1 MTKFNCWLEA
11 ATTKTVAMFG
21 SARPLPSDR
30 IYKQSKQA
38 AAMLAKAGWTVATGG
53 GPGLMRACNEGALE
67 NCQKEVCSLGYSIY
81 LPFEAETNPAV
92 QHDTHHKTFFT
103 RLEQFSQCDAFIAL
117 PGGYGTMLE
126 ILTVVQ
132 LLQVEHIKPV
142 PLILVGEEWHA
153 LMRRSEFTLKQSGY
167 VSDYEKDFWTYAID
181 PVQAAEQLL
190 AL

>member
-1 MTKFNCWLEA
+1 M
-11 ATTKTVAMFG
+11 TKTVAMFG
-21 SARPLPSDR
+21 SARPLSSDPV
-30 IYKQSKQA
+30 YKQSKEA

-53 GPGLMRACNEGALE
+53 GPGLMQACNEGALE
-67 NCQKEVCSLGYSIY
+67 NCQEEVCSLGYSIY

-132 LLQVEHIKPV
+132 LLQVEHIEDKP
-142 PLILVGEEWHA
+142 LYLVGTEWRA
-153 LMRRSEFTLKQSGY
+153 LMVLAENVLKGSGY
-167 VSDYEKDFWTYAID
+167 VGEAESDFWSFYKTPKD
-181 PVQAAEQLL
+181 AANALL
-190 AL
+190 YYDLVSPYL

>member
-1 MTKFNCWLEA
+1 MSKV
-11 ATTKTVAMFG
+11 VAMFG
-21 SARPLPSDR
+21 SARPEPSSKV
-30 IYKQSKQA
+30 YQQSKEA
-38 AAMLAKAGWTVATGG
+38 ARVLSAAGWTIATGG
-53 GPGLMRACNEGALE
+53 GPGLMQACNEGALE
-67 NCQKEVCSLGYSIY
+67 VCSDGEVCSLGYSIY

-142 PLILVGEEWHA
+142 PLILVGEEWRY
-153 LMRRSEFTLKQSGY
+153 LMSFSEAMLQQSGF
-167 VSDYEKDFWTYAID
+167 VSTYEKDFWTYAED
-181 PVQAAEQLL
+181 PVEAAQQLL

>member
-1 MTKFNCWLEA
+1 M
-11 ATTKTVAMFG
+11 TKTVAMFG
-21 SARPLPSDR
+21 SARPEPSSEV
-30 IYKQSKQA
+30 YQQSKDA
-38 AAMLAKAGWTVATGG
+38 ARVLSAAGWTIATGG
-53 GPGLMRACNEGALE
+53 GPGLMQACNEGALE
-67 NCQKEVCSLGYSIY
+67 ACFDGKVCSLGYSIY

-142 PLILVGEEWHA
+142 PLILVGNEWYK
-153 LMRRSEFTLKQSGY
+153 LMQLTEFALKQRGF
-167 VSDYEKDFWTYAID
+167 VSDYEKDFWDYADD
-181 PVQAAEQLL
+181 PVEAAEQLL

>member
-1 MTKFNCWLEA
+1 M
-11 ATTKTVAMFG
+11 TKTVAMFG

-30 IYKQSKQA
+30 AYKQSREA
-38 AAMLAKAGWTVATGG
+38 AAMLAIAGWTIATGG
-53 GPGLMRACNEGALE
+53 GPGLMQACNEGALGV
-67 NCQKEVCSLGYSIY
+67 CADDCVCSLGYSIY

-142 PLILVGEEWHA
+142 PLILVGDEWHA

-167 VSDYEKDFWTYAID
+167 VSDYEKDYWTYAVD
-181 PVQAAEQLL
+181 PVQAAQQLL

>member
-1 MTKFNCWLEA
+1 MAKVC
-11 ATTKTVAMFG
+11 AMFG
-21 SARPLPSDR
+21 SARPISADR

-38 AAMLAKAGWTVATGG
+38 ASLLAKAGWTIATGG
-53 GPGLMRACNEGALE
+53 GPGLMQACNEGALE
-67 NCQKEVCSLGYSIY
+67 NCQGEVCSLGYSIY

-92 QHDTHHKTFFT
+92 QRDTHHKTFFT

-142 PLILVGEEWHA
+142 PLLLVGNEWRS
-153 LMRRSEFTLKQSGY
+153 LMVVAEIVLKGSGY
-167 VSDYEKDFWTYAID
+167 VGVNESNFWSFYKTPKD
-181 PVQAAEQLL
+181 AATALL
-190 AL
+190 AHDLLNSYDRG